1 MKILLMYKAKRTYY
15 CCSTRILAIY
25 LNSGIIPTSIP
36 VKKFPLYIQDGT
48 IKLVE
53 KPI

>member
-1 MKILLMYKAKRTYY
+1 MYKTGGAY
-15 CCSTRILAIY
+15 CCCSSRIFAIY
-25 LNSGIIPTSIP
+25 PSSGIIPTSLP
-36 VKKFPLYIQDGT
+36 VKKFPFYIQDGT